1 MRVQRDET
9 VMNLCDRRAQQAET
23 VMNLCHRRALRA
35 ETVVNIYDRRAQRAE
50 TMVKICDLW
59 CLFANNKD
67 ESSNTFERLLECLRS
82 ASSIVEHLRAPS
94 NIFEYHSSTALP
106 SIGFEGLRAVQAA
119 SNAFAGPRGA
129 STSIERHRTASIEEL
144 YQLRRASNSFE
155 RRSKKAFERCLRSA
169 SRLRVERSF
178 GRITSKGLREGLR
191 KGLREELREA
201 LQDELERRGSRSSD
215 ELRAASNSFEQLRT
229 ASSFL
234 EERRRRFEEPRTVPK
249 SCEHL
254 RRALNSLERLGRASR
269 SVEEEPREDQR
280 RGGPLYAPWDSVASE
295 SRPAVPPR
303 TALEVFVHELHC
315 IQATVAVVADDVMV
329 CFVAVPISWWY
340 FVGRRTPDGL
350 GSRRFLKSFKHTEE
364 LRTKGFELRAASVN
378 LRTAWSSFGQLPN
391 SLERLRSASSGYK

>member
-1 MRVQRDET
+1 MRVQRD
-9 VMNLCDRRAQQAET
+9 ET

-35 ETVVNIYDRRAQRAE
+35 ETVVNIYDRRAQQAE

-59 CLFANNKD
+59 CLFANNKY

-144 YQLRRASNSFE
+144 YQLRRASNGFE
-155 RRSKKAFERCLRSA
+155 RRSEKAFERCFRSA

-178 GRITSKGLREGLR
+178 GRRTS

-201 LQDELERRGSRSSD
+201 LQDELERRGSRSFD

-234 EERRRRFEEPRTVPK
+234 EECRRRFEEPRTVPK

-280 RGGPLYAPWDSVASE
+280 RGGPLYAPRDSVASA
-295 SRPAVPPR
+295 SRPAAPPR
-303 TALEVFVHELHC
+303 TALEVFVHK
-315 IQATVAVVADDVMV
+315 
-329 CFVAVPISWWY
+329 PIA
-340 FVGRRTPDGL
+340 
-350 GSRRFLKSFKHTEE
+350 FK
-364 LRTKGFELRAASVN
+364 RQS
-378 LRTAWSSFGQLPN
+378 Q
-391 SLERLRSASSGYK
+391 

>member
-1 MRVQRDET
+1 M
-9 VMNLCDRRAQQAET
+9 
-23 VMNLCHRRALRA
+23 
-35 ETVVNIYDRRAQRAE
+35 
-50 TMVKICDLW
+50 
-59 CLFANNKD
+59 
-67 ESSNTFERLLECLRS
+67 LE
-82 ASSIVEHLRAPS
+82 E
-94 NIFEYHSSTALP
+94 
-106 SIGFEGLRAVQAA
+106 
-119 SNAFAGPRGA
+119 
-129 STSIERHRTASIEEL
+129 
-144 YQLRRASNSFE
+144 
-155 RRSKKAFERCLRSA
+155 
-169 SRLRVERSF
+169 RVEAS

-201 LQDELERRGSRSSD
+201 LQDELERRGSRSFD

-234 EERRRRFEEPRTVPK
+234 EECRRRFEEPRTVPK

-295 SRPAVPPR
+295 SRPAVLSR

-340 FVGRRTPDGL
+340 SVGRRTPDGL

-364 LRTKGFELRAASVN
+364 LRTKGFGQPQSICEQLGAAPDSF
-378 LRTAWSSFGQLPN
+378 RTAWNGFAQL
-391 SLERLRSASSGYK
+391 